1 MVSKY
6 RVWIFRILTI
16 IATGLM
22 LVSWILP
29 WWKCHIME
37 VNSWMI
43 IRPWALQT
51 TLGEQF
57 SSYIAGSAMPAFF
70 APAMW
75 TYLSICV
82 LLLLTSM
89 FVKNKQVSLWK
100 VRINLPQMMIGFVG
114 LSYTVVVILMIVVA
128 AIRTGD
134 FYGTHLIGYTHVEIE
149 YPIETGV
156 NAALSPGYF
165 LACSTAAYCWA
176 LAFLR
181 NKILGISTPE

>member
-70 APAMW
+70 CSC
-75 TYLSICV
+75 YVDLSINMRLIITDQYVCKKQA
-82 LLLLTSM
+82 SKPM
-89 FVKNKQVSLWK
+89 EGKNKLATNDD
-100 VRINLPQMMIGFVG
+100 RIRGIIIYR
-114 LSYTVVVILMIVVA
+114 SC
-128 AIRTGD
+128 
-134 FYGTHLIGYTHVEIE
+134 
-149 YPIETGV
+149 
-156 NAALSPGYF
+156 YF
-165 LACSTAAYCWA
+165 NDRSCCNTNW
-176 LAFLR
+176 
-181 NKILGISTPE
+181 